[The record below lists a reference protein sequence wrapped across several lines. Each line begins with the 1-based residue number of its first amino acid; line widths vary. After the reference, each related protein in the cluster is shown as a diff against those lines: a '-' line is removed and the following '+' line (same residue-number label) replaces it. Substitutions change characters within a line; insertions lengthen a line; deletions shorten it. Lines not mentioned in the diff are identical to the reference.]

1 MNRPKL
7 VTVSGPTAVG
17 KTAFAIALAKALN
30 CPILSSDSRQFYKEM
45 SIGTAVPSEEE
56 LNQAPHYFIQ
66 HKSIHDTYTVAD
78 FETEALA
85 VLDSLFA
92 RTKIA
97 ILVGGSNLYTDAVIQ
112 GLDTFPEVSKDI
124 TAYWK
129 DAFSTKG
136 IDFLQESL
144 KELDPEYYKV
154 VDLQNHVRLLR
165 ALGVCKAA
173 DKPYSSFL
181 GQTKK
186 SRSFDVISLTLNMQR
201 EQLYDRINT
210 RVDMMITAGLIDEV
224 QSLISGKHLNALQT
238 VGYKELFPYIAGE
251 ISLDESIEN
260 IKMNTR
266 RFAKRQL
273 TWLRN
278 HPSTHTLAHNTKVD
292 TALMAT
298 LGIEIST

>member
-30 CPILSSDSRQFYKEM
+30 CPILSGDSRQFYKEM

-78 FETEALA
+78 FETEALG
-85 VLDSLFA
+85 VLDSLFVK
-92 RTKIA
+92 TQTT
-97 ILVGGSNLYTDAVIQ
+97 ILVGGSNLYTDAVVH

-136 IDFLQESL
+136 IDFLKESL
-144 KELDPEYYKV
+144 KELDPEYYTV

-173 DKPYSSFL
+173 DKPYYSFL
-181 GQTKK
+181 GQAKK
-186 SRSFDVISLTLNMQR
+186 SRSFDVISLTLNMPR

-210 RVDMMITAGLIDEV
+210 RVDMMIAAGLIDEV
-224 QSLISGKHLNALQT
+224 QSVISFKHLNALQT

-292 TALMAT
+292 TALMAA